1 MARYAS
7 LNRRLDYHLYPKGR
21 SASEPNLIPN
31 VKDSDGNIIQY
42 TSNNRRTNES
52 TVVDIGTAPNSNDG
66 DPLRTAFIKLNN
78 FIEADYITN
87 EIIDQELNRLEFF
100 GPFLGVKDYVDL
112 PLNLISDQNV
122 AVIKTTIRAD
132 GYTSWKSNYPNINDV
147 GMELVEGDLILPKG
161 SVVRYNKSTNKY
173 DVMYQN
179 FSDNILFDFK
189 AALARYRDGTADADL
204 TSVEQQALYDN
215 FINTE
220 VGAGST
226 KDIKARNVSDAIAEA
241 HIRFSQR
248 GFDSGYYG

>member
-7 LNRRLDYHLYPKGR
+7 FNRRLDYHLYPKGR
-21 SASEPNLIPN
+21 SVNEPDLIPN
-31 VKDSDGNIIQY
+31 VKDSDGNIVQY
-42 TSNNRRTNES
+42 TSSERRTSES
-52 TVVDIGTAPNSNDG
+52 TVVDIGSAPNSNDG
-66 DPLRTAFIKLNN
+66 DPLRTAFIKINN
-78 FIEADYITN
+78 FIEAEYLTN

-100 GPFLGVKDYVDL
+100 GPFLGVKDYIDL

-132 GYTSWKSNYPNINDV
+132 GYTSWRANYPNINEV

-204 TSVEQQALYDN
+204 TNAEQQALYNN

-220 VGAGST
+220 VGSGST

>member
-204 TSVEQQALYDN
+204 TNVEQQALYDN

-241 HIRFSQR
+241 HMRFSQR